1 MIEVTDLRQDE
12 VTKEANTVH
21 IVSMNVT
28 GGEVR
33 VVELDSVKSSAI
45 KRHVGG
51 EESYFMTG
59 ISRTMHFKDSKFC
72 LGNTHFSVL
81 L

>member
-1 MIEVTDLRQDE
+1 MIFPFFITELDYSAVIKVIDLRQDE

-21 IVSMNVT
+21 IVSMNVA

-45 KRHVGG
+45 KRQQIPYKSPLKSMGLV
-51 EESYFMTG
+51 YP
-59 ISRTMHFKDSKFC
+59 
-72 LGNTHFSVL
+72 
-81 L
+81 